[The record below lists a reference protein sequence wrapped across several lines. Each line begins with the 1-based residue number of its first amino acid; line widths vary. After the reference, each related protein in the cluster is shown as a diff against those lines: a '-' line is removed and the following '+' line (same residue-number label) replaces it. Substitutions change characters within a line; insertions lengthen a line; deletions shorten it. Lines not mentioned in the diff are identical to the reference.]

1 MICKND
7 MNPTPHQ
14 PVDFFNL
21 IVRRKKE
28 SEKIGSNKPLPDHG

>member
-1 MICKND
+1 

-14 PVDFFNL
+14 PVDFL
-21 IVRRKKE
+21 PLPIVRRKKE